1 MFAVV
6 SPAHRHIALSPD
18 DLTMEVVFASREAV
32 QTSNWSSSQMKLPR
46 WNLLITVS
54 FIVIDTAPTWNRD
67 LNFSKWGPNGD
78 LILSEMGTFGNR
90 NGDQKARKCDMSD
103 FATNGDQCGSSA

>member
-46 WNLLITVS
+46 WNLLIIVS
-54 FIVIDTAPTWNRD
+54 YIDRYIPKTKSSKEAIKICDKLIVIESGCDPE
-67 LNFSKWGPNGD
+67 NFCR
-78 LILSEMGTFGNR
+78 L
-90 NGDQKARKCDMSD
+90 
-103 FATNGDQCGSSA
+103 

>member
-78 LILSEMGTFGNR
+78 LIFSEMGTKWGPSATEMGTKSP
-90 NGDQKARKCDMSD
+90 NGD
-103 FATNGDQCGSSA
+103 